1 MPTNLTSE
9 TTKTNPFAEHPIAIE
24 AGLQG
29 KEYGH
34 LPSELLG
41 ADRHLSVIEQF
52 WLNSKIRAAT
62 AKHIEDNRKDG
73 QSAGVA
79 TPQEKEELVEGQDQ
93 RAKNR
98 EQMQEAGVSTGS
110 LEGQLDALED
120 NNQG

>member
-1 MPTNLTSE
+1 MNLTSE
-9 TTKTNPFAEHPIAIE
+9 TTTKNPFAEHPIAIE

-29 KEYGH
+29 KTYGH

-41 ADRHLSVIEQF
+41 ADRHLSKIQQF

-62 AKHIEDNRKDG
+62 AKHIEDSRRDG

-79 TPQEKEELVEGQDQ
+79 TQREKEELVEQQDQ

-98 EQMQEAGVSTGS
+98 EQMQETGVSTGS
-110 LEGQLDALED
+110 LEGQLDALEG
-120 NNQG
+120 NNEG